1 MKDIQ
6 FGDGTGWAKDDEVAS
21 ATEVLN
27 ARGRRMTLKGL
38 RIES

>member
-6 FGDGTGWAKDDEVAS
+6 YRDGTGCAKDDEVAP
-21 ATEVLN
+21 ATEFLN
-27 ARGRRMTLKGL
+27 ARRRRMTLKGL